1 MKKSVL
7 SYAFL
12 FSVGQMFA
20 PAVSY
25 SNETQYSGQGS
36 SSPAYQ
42 RTGVAE
48 PSQGVLDERARQ
60 RGNLYAPPAN
70 GKSGDVCAPGSSPA
84 PGSSLCFDNETGVNT
99 EQILE
104 RPAAP
109 AAPAEN
115 GRREVASDG
124 APSGPSGGGGANGSV
139 GGDDMRGQQLD
150 SELRINAAIS
160 NLTAAYTNGTGFGGV
175 FPSYQAILAAQ
186 KKYMAD
192 KPTCVSRHDSAAS
205 ACLEHLSPN
214 ILTGVTALNT
224 LLSTAGGAAVKDSCS
239 GFARAMDLAKAAMTA
254 YTAACG
260 TMKAGCGLSC
270 VSARKSLEA
279 IKSAIASDASTC
291 AGAMDAFARSNCL
304 QAHAKYKANLGNLSG
319 AVAEELNQN
328 EKKSI
333 AGKAGL
339 CTEKYANLLTSGI
352 TGIISLMN
360 AAKQG
365 DKCAAET
372 DGTGTGDADAC
383 KVAATAN
390 TEACICKVPTAPE
403 CVCLKNPRNPGCP
416 GASDNGSASGPD
428 SYARLSGNNKTTMPD
443 GTQKVDLGGFNKSTF
458 EMGDRNPTSE
468 ANGAPPPTGGG
479 SAGLGGGGGSGG
491 GSGGD
496 GAGKKGLNA
505 NILGGTGGGGGSWR
519 AGGSG
524 AGANSKYR
532 SYLPGGDKDPNKLAG
547 QQSWTKEVTGQGGKS
562 NWEKVKD
569 RYRDNKN
576 TLLNN

>member
-25 SNETQYSGQGS
+25 SSAQSIDEAGQG
-36 SSPAYQ
+36 A
-42 RTGVAE
+42 GKE
-48 PSQGVLDERARQ
+48 PGETDPENKLQSDSAIATQLDLIQAQ
-60 RGNLYAPPAN
+60 VPKIGIC
-70 GKSGDVCAPGSSPA
+70 GDVTAQISQFIT
-84 PGSSLCFDNETGVNT
+84 LNEKYASTKKSCVNR
-99 EQILE
+99 Q
-104 RPAAP
+104 AA
-109 AAPAEN
+109 AAN
-115 GRREVASDG
+115 V
-124 APSGPSGGGGANGSV
+124 
-139 GGDDMRGQQLD
+139 
-150 SELRINAAIS
+150 
-160 NLTAAYTNGTGFGGV
+160 
-175 FPSYQAILAAQ
+175 
-186 KKYMAD
+186 
-192 KPTCVSRHDSAAS
+192 
-205 ACLEHLSPN
+205 CLESESKDLADTMAN
-214 ILTGVTALNT
+214 INMIM
-224 LLSTAGGAAVKDSCS
+224 SIAGSAAVKDSCS
-239 GFARAMDLAKAAMTA
+239 TFAKAMNVARAGLSA
-254 YTAACG
+254 YTSACG
-260 TMKAGCGLSC
+260 AMQAGCTSSC
-270 VSARKSLEA
+270 VSSKGALE
-279 IKSAIASDASTC
+279 SMRAIATKLNGGALGSCQLRCEKLYDPNNMEPYTNCNAAVKVMHGAMVAINGEIGNELQKGNLKAVAGKHSAC
-291 AGAMDAFARSNCL
+291 AG
-304 QAHAKYKANLGNLSG
+304 
-319 AVAEELNQN
+319 
-328 EKKSI
+328 
-333 AGKAGL
+333 
-339 CTEKYANLLTSGI
+339 KYAKLLTTGALGI
-352 TGIISLMN
+352 FSLVNSM
-360 AAKQG
+360 KQG
-365 DKCAAET
+365 DSCDKAS